1 MLNSVRPPQRTHAD
15 VPLTALNCIVVFS
28 ATKVDKMVLAPAA
41 TLMPPRHSFR
51 MVRSPTAASL
61 TFYAYEYRMGRVE
74 LLLAACSEV
83 EGDNN
88 HERHTSCFSIGCSVQ
103 VLGSLLF
110 SCIMVGNKMPVAT
123 NIIRLRNRKAELE
136 TVLSHMRTRTTDASR
151 ELLPIRP
158 AHEAD
163 ATISEV

>member
-1 MLNSVRPPQRTHAD
+1 
-15 VPLTALNCIVVFS
+15 
-28 ATKVDKMVLAPAA
+28 
-41 TLMPPRHSFR
+41 
-51 MVRSPTAASL
+51 
-61 TFYAYEYRMGRVE
+61 
-74 LLLAACSEV
+74 
-83 EGDNN
+83 
-88 HERHTSCFSIGCSVQ
+88 VQ

-110 SCIMVGNKMPVAT
+110 SCIMVGSKMLVAT

-136 TVLSHMRTRTTDASR
+136 TVLGHMRTRTTDAPR